1 MKVFITGATGFVGGR
16 IARKL
21 LQRGDQVIALVRSN
35 QDAAVLQ
42 AAGAQV
48 VFGDITERESLRAG
62 MQGCDMV
69 FHAAGW
75 YKFGSSD
82 RAAAEAINVLGTRN
96 VLGLAFELGIPK
108 IIYTSSV
115 AAFGD
120 TQGVLVTEKT
130 PLPAGGNFKTIYD
143 LTKWMAHTQ
152 AEELIAEGAPI
163 IIVMPGA
170 VFGPGDTGYI
180 RELMTAFYQG
190 LLMIVPGPEF
200 TITLAHVE
208 DIANGHLL
216 AAEKGRPG
224 ESYFLAG
231 PSLTLRETLNLWA
244 GLTGRPAPLLFIPA
258 RFVKPFAPILT
269 RLASWLPIRT
279 LLNRD
284 TLAMLDTTYTADS
297 SKARTELGWQPR
309 PLTEGLQETFEWLEA
324 SMASS
329 LPLHAQRRRTASIAL
344 AAGLSLLTIRLI
356 RRKREHSSHVD

>member
-21 LQRGDQVIALVRSN
+21 LQRGDQVIALVRSK

-42 AAGAQV
+42 AAGAQI

-69 FHAAGW
+69 FHVAGW
-75 YKFGSSD
+75 YKLGSSD
-82 RAAAEAINVLGTRN
+82 RTEAEAINVIGTRN
-96 VLGLAFELGIPK
+96 VLGLAFELAIPK

-143 LTKWMAHTQ
+143 LTKWMAHTE
-152 AEELIAEGAPI
+152 AERLIAKGAPI
-163 IIVMPGA
+163 VIVMPGA
-170 VFGPGDTGYI
+170 IFGPGDTGYI
-180 RELMTAFYQG
+180 RDLMTAWYQG
-190 LLMIVPGPEF
+190 LLLIVPGPEF

-208 DIANGHLL
+208 DIAVGHLL

-258 RFVKPFAPILT
+258 RFVKPFAPVLA
-269 RLASWLPIRT
+269 RFASWLPIRT
-279 LLNRD
+279 LLNPD
-284 TLAMLDTTYTADS
+284 TLAMLDSTYTADS
-297 SKARTELGWQPR
+297 SKARAELGWQPR

-329 LPLHAQRRRTASIAL
+329 TPLQTRRRRTAGLAL
-344 AAGLSLLTIRLI
+344 AAGLSLLTIWII
-356 RRKREHSSHVD
+356 RRKREH